1 MPRIRFRPHV
11 VGLLLG
17 GGAFLVGGAVALV
30 AVSGFGRHA
39 PPAQQQA
46 SVIDMKTNPIGP
58 GAQMTNGLPSEIGVL
73 PFTALLP
80 ESDDGSTEIQT
91 SWIRVDVEP
100 ALAVQ
105 LASGVLIMERLA
117 EVIDFPTDTY
127 YLQLAEEVPGAS
139 IDQIN
144 GASALVIQSTADLG
158 NPSSVD
164 IILRGVHVSII
175 GAVGQDASE
184 LVALASAIPA
194 TGAGTPTE
202 LRSS

>member
-1 MPRIRFRPHV
+1 MRRIRFRSPQV
-11 VGLLLG
+11 FGLLLG
-17 GGAFLVGGAVALV
+17 GVAFLVGGAVGLV
-30 AVSGFGRHA
+30 AFSGFGRGE
-39 PPAQQQA
+39 PPAQHA
-46 SVIDMKTNPIGP
+46 SLIDMRTNPIGP

-80 ESDDGSTEIQT
+80 ESDDGATDIQT

-105 LASGVLIMERLA
+105 LESGTLIMERLA

-127 YLQLAEEVPGAS
+127 YLQLAEGVPGAS
-139 IDQIN
+139 VDEIN
-144 GASALVIQSTADLG
+144 GASALVIQSTSDLG

-164 IILRGVHVSII
+164 IILQGVHISII

-184 LVALASAIPA
+184 LVALTSTIPA
-194 TGAGTPTE
+194 TGAGAPAE